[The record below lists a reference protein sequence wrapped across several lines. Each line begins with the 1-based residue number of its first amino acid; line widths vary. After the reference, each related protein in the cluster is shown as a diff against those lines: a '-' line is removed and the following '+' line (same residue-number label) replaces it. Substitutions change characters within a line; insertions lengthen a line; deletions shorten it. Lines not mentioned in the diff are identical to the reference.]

1 MKRILSTLLCV
12 IILTNFIFANY
23 SYAEEAESTST
34 TVEGMPEIASDE
46 MEYGENI
53 INDLTYEGS
62 VNSPQT
68 GNTENFDIFSSFSGP
83 IDVVL
88 GIVCMI
94 LNVVP
99 LTVELALT
107 FVTMDGSEIGDSIS
121 SASNSVSFSIQKT
134 VFNEIGLFNIDYFD
148 FSDTYEVGENTV
160 YIPSAIIDIKE
171 SVASWFYICRII
183 AMVIGLGVLI
193 YVGIRMAISTVA
205 SDKAVYKKML
215 ISWVESMVLLF
226 LMHYIIQAIMG
237 LGSVFSDLCYNL
249 RVSLE
254 AEGSKS
260 FEQELLNTIALRLF
274 TSTGGGLMVSTVMI
288 WCLAFAH
295 LKFFIMYLKRTL
307 MVGFLIVIAPLIT
320 ITYPMD
326 KMGDNK
332 AQAFSAWLNEL
343 LINVFI
349 QPIHAII
356 YLVFSFTAGEIA
368 SFAPLLAL
376 IFLMSITSAEKM
388 VRNIF
393 NMQNSKSLDNLKD
406 LARPGKKGGH

>member
-12 IILTNFIFANY
+12 IILINFIFANY

-254 AEGSKS
+254 TEGSKS

-406 LARPGKKGGH
+406 LARPEKKGGH

>member
-12 IILTNFIFANY
+12 IILINFIFANY

-254 AEGSKS
+254 TEGSKS